1 MSGHSKWS
9 TIKHKK
15 AATDA
20 KRGKVFTRIAKEITI
35 SARSGGGDPET
46 NNALRLMISKA
57 KAANMPKDNIDK
69 AIKRGTG
76 ELAGGE
82 LTEMIYEAYA
92 PHGIGVLVETVTDN
106 RRRAIADIRHAVNK
120 YGGTMADA
128 GSVAWQF
135 TRKGYIGITGEID
148 EDELFLTAA
157 DAGAE
162 DIQFGEITEIFVDL
176 EDFQTVQLALEEA
189 GITMDEA
196 NVIYDPNNAIE
207 LPQDQAIQVMNL
219 IEKIED
225 LDDVQNVYST
235 LEITDEAIAAME
247 LAQG

>member
-35 SARSGGGDPET
+35 SARSGGGDPEI

-57 KAANMPKDNIDK
+57 KAANMPKDNIEK

-82 LTEMIYEAYA
+82 LVEVTYEVYA
-92 PHGIGVLVETVTDN
+92 PHGIGILVETVTDN
-106 RRRAIADIRHAVNK
+106 RRRAVADVRHTVSK
-120 YGGTMADA
+120 YGGNMADA

-135 TRKGYIGITGEID
+135 TRKGYIGITSEID
-148 EDELFLTAA
+148 EDELFMIAA

-162 DIQFGEITEIFVDL
+162 DIDFGEITEIFVDL

-189 GITMDEA
+189 GIAMDEA
-196 NVIYDPNNAIE
+196 NVIYDPNTAME
-207 LPQDQAIQVMNL
+207 LPQDQTMQVMNL
-219 IEKIED
+219 IEQIED

-235 LEITDEAIAAME
+235 LEVTDEAIAALE
-247 LAQG
+247 VA

>member
-20 KRGKVFTRIAKEITI
+20 KRGKMFTRIAKEITI
-35 SARSGGGDPET
+35 AARSGGGDPET
-46 NNALRLMISKA
+46 NNALRLVVAKA
-57 KAANMPKDNIDK
+57 KAANMPKDNIEK

-76 ELAGGE
+76 ELEGGE
-82 LTEMIYEAYA
+82 LVEALYEVYA
-92 PHGIGVLVETVTDN
+92 QHGIGLLVETVTDN
-106 RRRAIADIRHAVNK
+106 RNRAIADVRHTVGK

-135 TRKGYIGITGEID
+135 TRKGYIGITSEV
-148 EDELFLTAA
+148 

-162 DIQFGEITEIFVDL
+162 DSAFGEITEIFVDL
-176 EDFQTVQLALEEA
+176 ADFQAVQLALEEE
-189 GITMDEA
+189 GIPMDEA
-196 NVIYDPNNAIE
+196 NVIYDPNNAME
-207 LPQDQAIQVMNL
+207 LPQEQATQVMNL

-235 LEITDEAIAAME
+235 LEVTDEAIAALE
-247 LAQG
+247 AA

>member
-35 SARSGGGDPET
+35 AARSGGGDPET
-46 NNALRLMISKA
+46 NNSLRLIVSKA
-57 KAANMPKDNIDK
+57 KAANMPKDNIEK

-76 ELAGGE
+76 ELEGGE
-82 LTEMIYEAYA
+82 LIEALYEVYA
-92 PHGIGVLVETVTDN
+92 PHGIGLLVEVVTDN
-106 RRRAIADIRHAVNK
+106 RNRAIADLRHNVSK
-120 YGGTMADA
+120 YGGNMADA

-135 TRKGYIGITGEID
+135 TRKGYIGITEEVD
-148 EDELFLTAA
+148 EDEVFLIAA

-162 DIQFGEITEIFVDL
+162 DIEFGEITEIFVEID
-176 EDFQTVQLALEEA
+176 DFQNVQLALEEV
-189 GITMDEA
+189 GISMEEA
-196 NVIYDPNNAIE
+196 KIVYDPNIAIE
-207 LPQDQAIQVMNL
+207 LSQGDAVQVMNL

-225 LDDVQNVYST
+225 LDDVQNVYSN
-235 LEITDEAIAAME
+235 LDVTDEAIAALE
-247 LAQG
+247 GA

>member
-46 NNALRLMISKA
+46 NTALRLMISKA
-57 KAANMPKDNIDK
+57 KAANMPKDNIEK

-82 LTEMIYEAYA
+82 LVEVTYEVYA
-92 PHGIGVLVETVTDN
+92 PHGIGILIETVTDN
-106 RRRAIADIRHAVNK
+106 RRRAIAEVRHTVSK
-120 YGGTMADA
+120 FGGNMGDA

-135 TRKGYIGITGEID
+135 TRKGYIGITSEVD
-148 EDELFLTAA
+148 EDDLFMIAA

-162 DIQFGEITEIFVDL
+162 DIEFGEITEIFVDL
-176 EDFQTVQLALEEA
+176 EDFQSVQLALEEA

-196 NVIYDPNNAIE
+196 NVIYDPNSAMA
-207 LPQDQAIQVMNL
+207 LPQDQTMQVMNL

-235 LEITDEAIAAME
+235 LEVTDEAIAALE
-247 LAQG
+247 VA